1 MIVEYNKDDI
11 NQINVLGR
19 DLNLEYLF
27 KELDNR
33 KCYVFKDNNNLI
45 GFITFDLLQDRAE
58 IIDIIVHINYR
69 KKGIGQ
75 NLLNEAIKYMQINGI
90 KNVSLEVKVSNKEA
104 INLYKKNDF
113 KITTTRKNYYESGSV
128 DAYLMCR
135 EM

>member
-1 MIVEYNKDDI
+1 MIVEYSKEDI

>member
-1 MIVEYNKDDI
+1 MIVEYNKEDI

>member
-75 NLLNEAIKYMQINGI
+75 NLLNKAIKYMQINGI